1 MPDIHNL
8 PSRFYLL
15 YKTGCSLLLKQLLLV
30 LKHDFAAKSD
40 SSIGDSLVLNEVHF

>member
-1 MPDIHNL
+1 MPSIYNL
-8 PSRFYLL
+8 LSRFYLL

-40 SSIGDSLVLNEVHF
+40 SNIGDSLVSYEVHS